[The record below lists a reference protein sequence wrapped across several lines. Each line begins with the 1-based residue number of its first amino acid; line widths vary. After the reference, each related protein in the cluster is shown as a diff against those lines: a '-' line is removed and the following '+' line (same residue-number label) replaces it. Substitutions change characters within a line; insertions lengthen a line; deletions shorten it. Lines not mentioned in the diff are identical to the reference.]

1 MIEVESFVDLHTHT
15 RYPDLN
21 NFPEKEIE
29 LAAENGGYSE
39 ILAMPNSEIV
49 IDSLQNLHKAV
60 STDNKLDIKIHRTGA
75 LTKNLEG
82 KELVN
87 YEELIDHGV
96 YIFSDD
102 GKSLIDD
109 DLANEAFEKIGK
121 LGGAI
126 FQHCEKNCYSQP
138 GDIAPPNQTD
148 SLIAINES
156 EESDVLLRD
165 IKLVEKYGTR
175 YHAQHIS
182 SKNCVNYL
190 REAKKDNLP
199 ISSEVTPHHLLINN
213 EGLDISNGQFKMFP
227 PIRTEEDRASL
238 IEGLK
243 DATIDVIATDHAPHP
258 NKTKE
263 VSFKEA
269 AFPMLYSSNIFSIE
283 ELEKYLSHNPRK
295 ILSDIG
301 YQLTDTKINHW
312 QECNK
317 KYTTKSKFNNS
328 AFENTKTKIE
338 KANPNV

>member
-1 MIEVESFVDLHTHT
+1 
-15 RYPDLN
+15 
-21 NFPEKEIE
+21 
-29 LAAENGGYSE
+29 
-39 ILAMPNSEIV
+39 
-49 IDSLQNLHKAV
+49 
-60 STDNKLDIKIHRTGA
+60 
-75 LTKNLEG
+75 
-82 KELVN
+82 
-87 YEELIDHGV
+87 
-96 YIFSDD
+96 
-102 GKSLIDD
+102 
-109 DLANEAFEKIGK
+109 
-121 LGGAI
+121 
-126 FQHCEKNCYSQP
+126 
-138 GDIAPPNQTD
+138 
-148 SLIAINES
+148 
-156 EESDVLLRD
+156 
-165 IKLVEKYGTR
+165 
-175 YHAQHIS
+175 
-182 SKNCVNYL
+182 
-190 REAKKDNLP
+190 
-199 ISSEVTPHHLLINN
+199 
-213 EGLDISNGQFKMFP
+213 MFP

-269 AFPMLYSSNIFSIE
+269 ARGVVGLESAFPMLYSSNIFSIE